1 MSKVTVY
8 STPTC
13 KYCVVAKDFL
23 KENGVEFEEVNVSE
37 DADKKKEMIEKS
49 GQLGVPVI
57 TIDDKVIVGFSK
69 DELTRALDLK

>member
-69 DELTRALDLK
+69 DELTKALDLK

>member
-8 STPTC
+8 GTPTC

-57 TIDDKVIVGFSK
+57 TIDEKVIVGFSK
-69 DELTRALDLK
+69 DELTKALGLK